1 MSVEPPIAT
10 WTRAAK
16 LRGAADD
23 LAVGAP
29 IAIVAIVLAGRLD
42 GWPIAAGV
50 AVAAAPGLVLAARI
64 RSRRYG
70 RAWLV
75 SRLNAARGDL
85 DDSADLLLV
94 EPDRLAPVQRLQRAR
109 VAARLAD
116 SPTDLRPAWSF
127 RALAVTWAAG
137 LAATIAILAWPAPPR
152 SLPLAPS
159 TEGVAAAPG
168 IPRLV
173 AQRLTIVPPAYT
185 GLPRSD
191 LPSLDV
197 RMPQGSRLVWTL
209 AFAPQPESAAL
220 TFLDGRRLPLVRL
233 EAQWQAATMLDRS
246 GLYRV
251 VPAGGALP
259 PRLHRIDVIADQPPV
274 VTAVLPDRTLT
285 LASAGQRGWP
295 IAFTATDD
303 YGVAPAAQL
312 RVTVATGTGEQ
323 VSFREHL
330 LTLHATG
337 PARNRRFAATLNL
350 AGLGFTGPGDLVAQL
365 IVADTRAPAPQLAR
379 SPSVIL
385 RRQTPE
391 ATGATGLEGLMR
403 SALPTALRSQRQVV
417 NDAEALLRQRRTLS
431 QAGFAARS
439 ESIGGD
445 QASLRSHY
453 GALLGEESEGAASE
467 LPTSDAPAAKPVGRE
482 SDVMAQFG
490 EEKEDPEANTLYDPP
505 THAKLQAVVDL
516 MWRSETALRS
526 GDPTAALPF
535 ARQALVLLKQ
545 VQQATRVFVQKLSA
559 PQLPPI
565 DEARRLTG
573 KREGIV
579 ADPLALAPRPN
590 DARGDTAAWAAVSGL
605 PGGLGDPGNIKSGD
619 PLALAE
625 ARDRVRREP
634 GCAACRVRLRALVWA
649 ATVRPPVGV
658 ARRDAGDPAGRRYL
672 EAISR

>member
-1 MSVEPPIAT
+1 MSAEPPIAT
-10 WTRAAK
+10 WARAAR

-23 LAVGAP
+23 LALGTP
-29 IAIVAIVLAGRLD
+29 IALVAIVLAGRLA
-42 GWPIAAGV
+42 GWPVAVVV
-50 AVAAAPGLVLAARI
+50 AVAAALGLMLAARI
-64 RSRRYG
+64 RSRRFG

-75 SRLNAARGDL
+75 ARLNAARDDL

-94 EPDRLAPVQRLQRAR
+94 DPDRLGPLQRLQRAR
-109 VAARLAD
+109 VLARLAD
-116 SPTDLRPAWSF
+116 APVDMRPAWSS
-127 RALAVTWAAG
+127 RALAMAWAGG
-137 LAATIAILAWPAPPR
+137 LAATAAILAWPASPEPQ
-152 SLPLAPS
+152 PLAPS
-159 TEGVAAAPG
+159 TEGVAVVPG

-173 AQRLTIVPPAYT
+173 AQRLTVVPPAYT
-185 GLPRSD
+185 GLARSD
-191 LPSLDV
+191 LPSLDARV
-197 RMPQGSRLVWTL
+197 PQGSRLVWTL
-209 AFAPQPESAAL
+209 AFAPQPERAAL
-220 TFLDGRRLPLVRL
+220 TFLDGRRLPLARS
-233 EAQWQAATMLDRS
+233 EARWQAATVLDRS

-274 VTAVLPDRTLT
+274 VTAVLPDRTLSV
-285 LASAGQRGWP
+285 ASASQRGWSV
-295 IAFTATDD
+295 AFTATDD
-303 YGVAPAAQL
+303 YGVAAAAQL
-312 RVTVATGTGEQ
+312 RITVATGTGEQ

-330 LTLHATG
+330 LTLRGTG
-337 PARNRRFAATLNL
+337 AARNRRFATTLDL
-350 AGLGFTGPGDLVAQL
+350 AALGFTGPGDLVAQL
-365 IVADTRAPAPQLAR
+365 IVADTRTPAPQLAR
-379 SPSVIL
+379 SASVIL
-385 RRQTPE
+385 RRQPPE

-445 QASLRSHY
+445 QGSLRSHY
-453 GALLGEESEGAASE
+453 GALLGEESEGVTAE

-490 EEKEDPEANTLYDPP
+490 EEKEDPEAQTLYDPP

-579 ADPLALAPRPN
+579 ADPLVLPPRPD
-590 DARGDTAAWAAVSGL
+590 DARGGAAAWAAVSGL
-605 PGGLGDPGNIKSGD
+605 PGGTGDPGNIKGGD

-634 GCAACRVRLRALVWA
+634 GCAACQARLRALVWA
-649 ATVRPPVGV
+649 AAARPPAGV

-672 EAISR
+672 QAIAR